1 MHKSSIA
8 VILSVSLA
16 LLTAGCGFDPTPAP
30 CPAIQPGLAFLEAR
44 FNPVLGLLNEA
55 PQDAPNIY
63 WLTNDNAL
71 AAYALTK
78 LGQKE
83 RAVAIQSTL
92 QRYGHTANNLIEVVW
107 GATVPFPPHVA
118 SPEMVDKI
126 GDAQVKQEFHDR
138 GGTFE
143 DWAEYANLGF
153 LGALNEFNQGHK
165 DEARAIFSTT
175 LAQFEGSGFRDK
187 AFDPA
192 ASRYETYK
200 LALALYTGVNI
211 GAPNPRGS
219 QIRQALLDMQAV
231 NGGFYTHYHDW
242 HTPDG
247 DTNTE
252 TTSLALLALN
262 AYGCSRQ
269 K

>member
-1 MHKSSIA
+1 MHKTPTA
-8 VILSVSLA
+8 VA
-16 LLTAGCGFDPTPAP
+16 LLVLLAFLNAGCGFLPTPAP

-44 FNPVLGLLNEA
+44 FNPSLGLLNEA
-55 PQDAPNIY
+55 PQAAPNTY

-83 RAVAIQSTL
+83 RAVAIQSAL
-92 QRYGHTANNLIEVVW
+92 QHYGYTANNLVEVVW

-118 SPEMVDKI
+118 RSEMVDKV
-126 GDAQVKQEFHDR
+126 GEAEVWQEFHDA
-138 GGTFE
+138 GGTFN

-153 LGALNEFNQGHK
+153 LGALNELNQGHK
-165 DEARAIFSTT
+165 DEARAIFSAT
-175 LAQFEGSGFRDK
+175 LAQFDGSGFRDK

-192 ASRYETYK
+192 AGLYETYK

-211 GAPNPRGS
+211 GVPNSRGG
-219 QIRQALLDMQAV
+219 QIRQALLSMQAAS
-231 NGGFYTHYHDW
+231 GGFYTHYRDW
-242 HTPDG
+242 KTPEG
-247 DTNTE
+247 ETNTE
-252 TTSLALLALN
+252 TTALALLALKG
-262 AYGCSRQ
+262 YGCA